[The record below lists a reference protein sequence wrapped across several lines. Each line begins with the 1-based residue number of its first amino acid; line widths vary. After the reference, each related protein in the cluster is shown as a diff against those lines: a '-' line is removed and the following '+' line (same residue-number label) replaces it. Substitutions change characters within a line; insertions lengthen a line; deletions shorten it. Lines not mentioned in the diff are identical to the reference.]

1 MTIAVGVAKTLA
13 YKAESTWGTAAGAS
27 GAQLLR
33 RITSDLSLTK
43 QTYQSNEIRSD
54 YQIADFRHGVRSV
67 SGAIA
72 GELSAGTWKDFIAAA
87 VRKAFVSVSAITGL
101 SITVASAGSVNGF
114 ATFTVSRAA
123 GSWLSDGIKAGNIVR
138 LTAGSLN
145 AANLN
150 KNLLVLSAVA
160 ADLTVLPL
168 NGVAMVAEGP
178 VASCTLSVPGKKTYV
193 PTTGHTDPSFTFEH
207 YFSDLTL
214 SEVFT
219 GCKIGQLTIGLPPT
233 GIATVGLDI
242 LGKDITTAGSQYFSS
257 PTAETST
264 GVLAAVNGIVAVQGS
279 PVALLTGLT
288 LNVKGDM
295 QPAIVV
301 GSNSPADM
309 SEGRVTVDGQFMAYF
324 SSATQRDYFVNETEI
339 SLFGA
344 FTSSGS
350 AGADFVA
357 FSMPRIKVG
366 SATKD
371 DGEKGL
377 VETFSF
383 QALYNSTGGSGTA
396 TEQSTIAFQDSQA

>member
-13 YKAESTWGTAAGAS
+13 YKAESSWGTAAGAS

-33 RITSDLSLTK
+33 RVSSDLSLQK
-43 QTYQSNEIRSD
+43 QAYQSNEIRSD
-54 YQIADFRHGVRSV
+54 YQIADYRHGVRQV
-67 SGAIA
+67 SGSIT
-72 GELSAGTWKDFIAAA
+72 GELSAGTWEDFIAAA
-87 VRKAFVSVSAITGL
+87 VRKAFVAVSSITGL
-101 SITVASAGSVNGF
+101 SITVASAGTVNGF
-114 ATFTVSRAA
+114 TTYTVSRGS
-123 GSWLSDGIKAGNIVR
+123 GSWLTDGIKAGNVVR

-168 NGVAMVAEGP
+168 NGVAMTAEGP
-178 VASCTLSVPGKKTYV
+178 IASCTLAVPGKKTYV
-193 PTTGHTDPSFTFEH
+193 PTSGHTDTSFTFEH

-219 GCKIGQLTIGLPPT
+219 GCKVGQMTIGLPPT
-233 GIATVGLDI
+233 GIAMIGLDI
-242 LGKDITTAGSQYFSS
+242 IGKDITTAGSQYFSS

-288 LNVKGDM
+288 VNVKGDM
-295 QPAIVV
+295 QPANVV
-301 GSNSPADM
+301 GSNTPADI
-309 SEGRVTVDGQFMAYF
+309 SEGRVMVDGQFTAYF
-324 SSATQRDYFVNETEI
+324 SSATMRDYFINETEI

-344 FTSSGS
+344 FTASGS

-357 FSMPRIKVG
+357 LSMPRIKVG
-366 SATKD
+366 SAGKD

-377 VETFSF
+377 IETFSF
-383 QALYNSTGGSGTA
+383 QALYNSSGGTGTA